1 MLGPQPCL
9 TLSNPLA
16 LQAPLSVEFP
26 RQEYW
31 SGWPIPSPRYLSDS
45 GMKPGSPE
53 LQADTLPSEPPGK
66 TGELVLKLSFYMRH
80 K

>member
-1 MLGPQPCL
+1 MLVPQSCL
-9 TLSNPLA
+9 TLSDPLA
-16 LQAPLSVEFP
+16 LQAPLSMEFP

-31 SGWPIPSPRYLSDS
+31 SGWPIPSPRYLPNS

-80 K
+80 D